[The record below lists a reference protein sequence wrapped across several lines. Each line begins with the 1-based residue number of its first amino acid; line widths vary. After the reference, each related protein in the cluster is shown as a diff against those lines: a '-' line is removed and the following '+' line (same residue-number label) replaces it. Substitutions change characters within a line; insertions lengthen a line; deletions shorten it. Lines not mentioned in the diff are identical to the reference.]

1 MKNTEGT
8 FFELLSYFVKRH
20 KNILSVLLVL
30 IFFILLLNFENG
42 KVNINFESNFNIF
55 LVGLVALLIVLIITS
70 KVKIVRQKIVFGEK
84 ELTVTRMVFGIK
96 IRCKIFEYENIYKFI
111 IGRYYDN
118 TFSGEIY
125 SIYIDHNDTIEKI
138 ESLKAYKKC
147 LGVIEEIHKK
157 TGKKV
162 YDDTDN
168 TYTQEE
174 DLFRNYYKLKKTFE
188 EIKNG

>member
-55 LVGLVALLIVLIITS
+55 LVGFVALLIVLIITS

-111 IGRYYDN
+111 IGRYCDN

-138 ESLKAYKKC
+138 ESLKTYKKC
-147 LGVIEEIHKK
+147 LEVIEEINKK

-162 YDDTDN
+162 YDDIFSRFSGFIDR
-168 TYTQEE
+168 TYHH
-174 DLFRNYYKLKKTFE
+174 LKS
-188 EIKNG
+188 KNS

>member
-1 MKNTEGT
+1 
-8 FFELLSYFVKRH
+8 
-20 KNILSVLLVL
+20 
-30 IFFILLLNFENG
+30 
-42 KVNINFESNFNIF
+42 
-55 LVGLVALLIVLIITS
+55 VALLIVLIITS
-70 KVKIVRQKIVFGEK
+70 KVKIVRQKVVFGEK
-84 ELTVTRMVFGIK
+84 ELTVIRMVFGIK

-138 ESLKAYKKC
+138 ESLKTYKKC
-147 LGVIEEIHKK
+147 LEVIEEINKK

-168 TYTQEE
+168 TYAQEE